1 VNKKWWAMALPC
13 TPMNQLVLLVELVLV
28 LVHPSHSWCRSLG
41 WNPSWSGPPV
51 VEQLS
56 LTSVRVSWSGLL
68 QQPECAD
75 NILVKHYRGFNSNEY
90 GLSDPLVVQATSY
103 VVHDLTPNTE
113 YTFQVIAREEK
124 GILGVDYNR
133 GEKTTFTTSL
143 ENRSQGLEVKA
154 EDPLK
159 VDQEGEEAKELV
171 PVYDSSQTPKYVK
184 AGLPIELMVGLI
196 IAVMTATIIT
206 IGFLYNCLRRKRPE
220 KDLEINTSSDMDGDD
235 EYEEEGEED
244 DQEEEEEEE
253 EEEFEDNARDTR
265 KYDMMAEQNRL
276 QADRPKLMR
285 PISVA

>member
-1 VNKKWWAMALPC
+1 MALLY

-28 LVHPSHSWCRSLG
+28 LVLVHPGHSWCSSLG

-68 QQPECAD
+68 QQSECAD

-90 GLSDPLVVQATSY
+90 GLSDPLVVKATSY
-103 VVHDLTPNTE
+103 VVHDLTPNIE
-113 YTFQVIAREEK
+113 YTYQVIAREEK

-143 ENRSQGLEVKA
+143 ENRSQGLEVKV

-159 VDQEGEEAKELV
+159 VNQEGGDGEELV

-235 EYEEEGEED
+235 EYEEEEEEN
-244 DQEEEEEEE
+244 EEEEEEG

>member
-1 VNKKWWAMALPC
+1 M
-13 TPMNQLVLLVELVLV
+13 
-28 LVHPSHSWCRSLG
+28 
-41 WNPSWSGPPV
+41 
-51 VEQLS
+51 
-56 LTSVRVSWSGLL
+56 
-68 QQPECAD
+68 
-75 NILVKHYRGFNSNEY
+75 
-90 GLSDPLVVQATSY
+90 
-103 VVHDLTPNTE
+103 
-113 YTFQVIAREEK
+113 
-124 GILGVDYNR
+124 DYNR